1 MIPRL
6 VFAICAV
13 ACGRGSHPRNPDAI
27 PTTTGT
33 IEVDG
38 ELGEPDWSRRALR
51 HVFTAPNGDRAR
63 PFSEVRLLHD
73 EQNLYVGLYA
83 ADENIQS
90 SDFFDVKIGDTAFRI
105 NPGARIMPA
114 IAGCH
119 AGVDLDG
126 SLDDNS
132 NDDEEWVLEIA
143 MPLASVASVAS
154 GQAHVSR
161 CDIPK
166 DGIQRCGAWSGSL
179 SLE

>member
-1 MIPRL
+1 M
-6 VFAICAV
+6 AIVISAV
-13 ACGRGSHPRNPDAI
+13 ACGRGSEPRNPAAI
-27 PTTTGT
+27 PATTHAIT
-33 IEVDG
+33 VDG

-51 HVFTAPNGDRAR
+51 DVFTAPNGDLAR

-73 EQNLYVGLYA
+73 AQHLYVGLYA
-83 ADENIQS
+83 ADENIES

-105 NPGARIMPA
+105 NPEARITPA
-114 IAGCH
+114 IAGIH

-143 MPLASVASVAS
+143 MPLAS
-154 GQAHVSR
+154 GPAHVSR

-166 DGIQRCGAWSGSL
+166 DGLQRCGAWFGQL